1 MQDALDELP
10 PEYAEQIA
18 NVEFIVKR
26 APTRQ
31 ERQRLRL
38 RGHLYG
44 LYEGVPLTRR
54 DSSYDKVMPDRITLY
69 WGTLVRDF
77 PRQEELAEQVR
88 KTVYHEIGHYFGLE
102 EADLRHT
109 SVE

>member
-1 MQDALDELP
+1 MQEALDGLP
-10 PEYAEQIA
+10 PQYAESIA
-18 NVEFIVKR
+18 NVEFGVKR
-26 APTRQ
+26 APSRLD
-31 ERQRLRL
+31 RQRLRL

-69 WGTLVRDF
+69 WGTLTRDF
-77 PRQEELAEQVR
+77 SDPADLADQVR

-102 EADLRHT
+102 EADLHHT